1 MDMKRFDSDPDP
13 NLILRLESTTDVE
26 PVYALKLLQQ
36 AKLGQLY
43 LFSMYF
49 TKLSTQFG
57 SGSEETKSPDPAKW
71 YGHTKIQILDHP
83 HWRQTIV
90 ELFSKNLRLSS
101 SSFVYTTVQ
110 VPLLFQFFSAYSTLG
125 SASSPRIRRGP
136 SKMRIHM
143 DQDPMNRIIW
153 PDPFY
158 LWMDCFQDLMSPSHC
173 RLLYFLYLFGVR
185 GILGN
190 LKHWRKIPL
199 KVLIFQSRSKMW
211 EFFNARLKKREKKLN
226 DNLNLR
232 NKRMGRYQTLR

>member
-13 NLILRLESTTDVE
+13 NLIPRLESTTDVE
-26 PVYALKLLQQ
+26 PVYARKLLQQ

-190 LKHWRKIPL
+190 LKHFNQEAKC
-199 KVLIFQSRSKMW
+199 
-211 EFFNARLKKREKKLN
+211 ENFFMRGRKREKKIEI
-226 DNLNLR
+226 
-232 NKRMGRYQTLR
+232 